1 MYNIETDYRVKL
13 NEEQCYFD
21 YATLHLFSNDFIREF
36 KNKLYWGGDN
46 KQWLLISRGKKF
58 YEELFGKE

>member
-1 MYNIETDYRVKL
+1 MYNIETDYRTKL
-13 NEEQCYFD
+13 NEGQCYFD

-36 KNKLYWGGDN
+36 KDKIYWGGDN
-46 KQWLLISRGKKF
+46 QQWLFISRGRKF

>member
-21 YATLHLFSNDFIREF
+21 YATLHHFSNDFIREM
-36 KNKLYWGGDN
+36 KNKIYWSGDN
-46 KQWLLISRGKKF
+46 QQWLLISRGKKF
-58 YEELFGKE
+58 WKELFGKE